1 MFTRPVTVATPLA
14 AVAAPPAS
22 AAASAR
28 AGAQAPVD
36 ESPTIARPA
45 ARAAM
50 SRGALAT
57 WSITVAV
64 VLAAC
69 LAWFV
74 VDLLQ
79 DRLHES
85 TRSFDAARQRAERFW
100 TLHDAAMEATLAIKQ
115 DLAVAIAAPTPTPM
129 PAPTGEGLQA
139 DTLRFVQACAA
150 LRADMAQ
157 PGDAPLAQAASWA
170 ESVAALS
177 DTLAQATRADA
188 RARAGAQAQATLDA
202 LARVTREA
210 RVRESAAPAF
220 QDEVAALRRQVL
232 LAFAAVVAVLVLLA
246 GLATRWALVARR
258 ERAARLRAQHLVD
271 VAEAERTRAE
281 AVARERARFLGM
293 LSHELLTP
301 LQSIWSTMDVI
312 ESRGRVDASE
322 PAFARLKESTRSLRG
337 RISDLVDFAKVSSGR
352 LETRIRGFQLD
363 KLVDTALRDVEEALA
378 TQNLDVHWEAGPEL
392 SQRIYS
398 DPARLR
404 QVIDNLLTNAIKYT
418 ERGGISIEAAIDRDR
433 GVLSVEISD
442 TGVGI
447 HPDAMARLFEPFYR
461 SPQTSAMAE
470 GSGLGLAVVRSLVD
484 LMGGSIRVDSQVGQ
498 GTVVTVE
505 VPITEGGEAAIE
517 APAHIDTR
525 RPVLVV
531 DDSRDARRAIVDV
544 IRTLGIEVVEAVDGP
559 TGLAEAAQRDYLAI
573 FLDMQMPGLTGYEV
587 ARRLRRPGERHDKT
601 FLALISAYSDLD
613 DATIDAVFDA
623 RIDKPVSRAD
633 LIEAL
638 GRASQAPPAG
648 RPK

>member
-14 AVAAPPAS
+14 AVAAPPA
-22 AAASAR
+22 AATARVR
-28 AGAQAPVD
+28 AGAQAPIV
-36 ESPTIARPA
+36 EPSAIARPA
-45 ARAAM
+45 ARATT
-50 SRGALAT
+50 SWGALAP
-57 WSITVAV
+57 WLIAIAV
-64 VLAAC
+64 LLGAC
-69 LAWFV
+69 LAWFA

-79 DRLHES
+79 ERLHES
-85 TRSFDAARQRAERFW
+85 TRRADEARQRSGRFW
-100 TLHDAAMEATLAIKQ
+100 TLQDAAMDATLAIKQ
-115 DLAVAIAAPTPTPM
+115 DLAVAAAAPTASS
-129 PAPTGEGLQA
+129 PAIGEALQA
-139 DTLRFVQACAA
+139 DTLRFVRACAA

-157 PGDAPLAQAASWA
+157 PGAAPLMQATSWA
-170 ESVAALS
+170 DSVTALS
-177 DTLAQATRADA
+177 ATLPQATRVDA
-188 RARAGAQAQATLDA
+188 RASASAQAQAALDA

-210 RVRESAAPAF
+210 RLRESAAPAV
-220 QDEVAALRRQVL
+220 QDEVAALRRQML

-246 GLATRWALVARR
+246 GLATRSSLVARR
-258 ERAARLRAQHLVD
+258 ERVARMRAQHLVD

-378 TQNLDVHWEAGPEL
+378 TQNLDVHWEAGPQL

-418 ERGGISIEAAIDRDR
+418 ERGGISIEAAIDHER

-461 SPQTSAMAE
+461 SPQTAAMAE

-498 GTVVTVE
+498 GTVVTLE
-505 VPITEGGEAAIE
+505 VPITESGEAAGE
-517 APAHIDTR
+517 APAHIDMR

-559 TGLAEAAQRDYLAI
+559 TGLAEAAQREYLAI

-587 ARRLRRPGERHDKT
+587 ARRLRRPGERHEKT

-613 DATIDAVFDA
+613 DATIASVFDA

-638 GRASQAPPAG
+638 GRASQGPPTG
-648 RPK
+648 RPH